1 MAITFDVEEIT
12 GKLDAI
18 RLTQLPFAASRAA
31 NQLGWELKNSAWPAF
46 ARKTFNLRE
55 GSPVPFTTGG
65 GGVVGGLLYDHNTGE
80 AKVQIGLDRTAPKGQ
95 DPARYLSPGETG
107 GQIYKTRFSRALS
120 LKGIMPS
127 QFQYAAPLI
136 LSSGFAGQVN
146 NKRINAGYY
155 KTVLTRLEGDSAKGS
170 KGSKFAGYRFFS
182 VPDARKP
189 GRAGGNLKPGIYRAQ
204 GRGELQQ
211 LFSYLDSVP
220 TVPSIWN
227 FEEFAER
234 ESLPILERI
243 LPQFIEE
250 ALK

>member
-1 MAITFDVEEIT
+1 MPIIFDAEEIT

-46 ARKTFNLRE
+46 AKRTFTAS
-55 GSPVPFTTGG
+55 GPPVPFTTGG
-65 GGVVGGLLYDHNTGE
+65 SGVTGGLLYKHNRGDARVE
-80 AKVQIGLDRTAPKGQ
+80 ISFDRPAPKGQ
-95 DPARYLSPGETG
+95 DPARYLAPSESG
-107 GQIYKTRFSRALS
+107 GSIYITRFSRAL
-120 LKGIMPS
+120 GRQGYMPS
-127 QFQYAAPLI
+127 NFKYAAPLK
-136 LSSGFAGQVN
+136 SSNGFAGQMNGKVI
-146 NKRINAGYY
+146 KPGYY
-155 KTVLTRLEGDSAKGS
+155 QAILAGLARGLTPAQTPSGNRSR
-170 KGSKFAGYRFFS
+170 SKFTGYRFFS
-182 VPDARKP
+182 APEARGK
-189 GRAGGNLKPGIYRAQ
+189 LKPGIYRAK

-211 LFSYLDSVP
+211 LFSFLDSVP
-220 TVPSIWN
+220 TVPPIWN

>member
-1 MAITFDVEEIT
+1 MAITFDAEEIT

-46 ARKTFNLRE
+46 ARRAFTSS
-55 GSPVPFTTGG
+55 GPPVPFTTGG
-65 GGVVGGLLYDHNTGE
+65 GGVTGGLLYNHNRGE
-80 AKVQIGLDRTAPKGQ
+80 PKLEISLERPAPKGQ
-95 DPARYLSPGETG
+95 DPSRYLAPTQTG
-107 GQIYKTRFSRALS
+107 GQIYLTRFTRR
-120 LKGIMPS
+120 LKRSPEIMPS
-127 QFQYAAPLI
+127 NFGYAAPL
-136 LSSGFAGQVN
+136 LGSPGFAGQRGTKGIKSSFYRTV
-146 NKRINAGYY
+146 AEALESG
-155 KTVLTRLEGDSAKGS
+155 KTSG
-170 KGSKFAGYRFFS
+170 GYRYFS
-182 VPDARKP
+182 VTKRS
-189 GRAGGNLKPGIYRAQ
+189 GRLKPGVYRAQ
-204 GRGELQQ
+204 GRSELYM
-211 LFSYLDSVP
+211 LFAFLDSVP

>member
-46 ARKTFNLRE
+46 ARRAFTSS
-55 GSPVPFTTGG
+55 GPPVPFTTGG
-65 GGVVGGLLYDHNTGE
+65 GGVVGGLLYKHNRGE
-80 AKVQIGLDRTAPKGQ
+80 PKLEISLDRPAPKGQ
-95 DPARYLSPGETG
+95 DPARYLAPTESG
-107 GQIYKTRFSRALS
+107 GSIYITRFSRAVKS
-120 LKGIMPS
+120 RGYMPS
-127 QFQYAAPLI
+127 NYQYAAPLKG
-136 LSSGFAGQVN
+136 SNGFAGQMNGKVI
-146 NKRINAGYY
+146 KPGYY
-155 KTVLTRLEGDSAKGS
+155 QSILAGLARGSTPTKTPS
-170 KGSKFAGYRFFS
+170 
-182 VPDARKP
+182 
-189 GRAGGNLKPGIYRAQ
+189 GNR
-204 GRGELQQ
+204 
-211 LFSYLDSVP
+211 S
-220 TVPSIWN
+220 VPSIWN

>member
-1 MAITFDVEEIT
+1 MTITFDAEEIT

-46 ARKTFNLRE
+46 ARKAFKSS
-55 GSPVPFTTGG
+55 GPPVPFTTGG
-65 GGVVGGLLYDHNTGE
+65 GGVTGGLLYDHNRGE
-80 AKVQIGLDRTAPKGQ
+80 TQVKISLERSADKGQ
-95 DPARYLSPGETG
+95 DPSRYLAPTQTG
-107 GQIYKTRFSRALS
+107 GQIYLTRFTRR
-120 LKGIMPS
+120 LKRSPEIMPS
-127 QFQYAAPLI
+127 SFGYAAPLRG
-136 LSSGFAGQVN
+136 SPGFAGQRGT
-146 NKRINAGYY
+146 KGIKSSFYR
-155 KTVLTRLEGDSAKGS
+155 TVAEALESGSTRG
-170 KGSKFAGYRFFS
+170 GYRYFS
-182 VPDARKP
+182 VTKAT
-189 GRAGGNLKPGIYRAQ
+189 GRLKPGVYRAQ
-204 GRGELQQ
+204 GRSELYL

>member
-1 MAITFDVEEIT
+1 MPITFDAEEIT

-46 ARKTFNLRE
+46 ARRAFTAS
-55 GSPVPFTTGG
+55 GPPVPFTTGG
-65 GGVVGGLLYDHNTGE
+65 SGVTGGLLYKHNRGDARIE
-80 AKVQIGLDRTAPKGQ
+80 ISLDRPAPKGQ
-95 DPARYLSPGETG
+95 DPARYLAPTESG
-107 GQIYKTRFSRALS
+107 GSIYITRFSRAL
-120 LKGIMPS
+120 GNQGYMPS
-127 QFQYAAPLI
+127 NFKYAAPLKG
-136 LSSGFAGQVN
+136 SNGFAGQ
-146 NKRINAGYY
+146 INGKVIKPGYY
-155 KTVLTRLEGDSAKGS
+155 QSILAGLARGSTPTKTASGNRSRAK
-170 KGSKFAGYRFFS
+170 FTGYRFFS
-182 VPDARKP
+182 VPEAR
-189 GRAGGNLKPGIYRAQ
+189 GSLKPGIYRAQ

-211 LFSYLDSVP
+211 LFSYLDKMPSV
-220 TVPSIWN
+220 SSRWS

>member
-1 MAITFDVEEIT
+1 MPITFDAEEIT

-31 NQLGWELKNSAWPAF
+31 NQLGWELKNSSWPAF
-46 ARKTFNLRE
+46 ARRTFTAS
-55 GSPVPFTTGG
+55 GPPVPFTTGG
-65 GGVVGGLLYDHNTGE
+65 GGVTGGLLYKHNRGE
-80 AKVQIGLDRTAPKGQ
+80 PRGSTP
-95 DPARYLSPGETG
+95 T
-107 GQIYKTRFSRALS
+107 KTPSGNRSR
-120 LKGIMPS
+120 
-127 QFQYAAPLI
+127 
-136 LSSGFAGQVN
+136 
-146 NKRINAGYY
+146 
-155 KTVLTRLEGDSAKGS
+155 
-170 KGSKFAGYRFFS
+170 SKFTGYRFFS
-182 VPDARKP
+182 VPEAR
-189 GRAGGNLKPGIYRAQ
+189 GSLKPGIYRAK

-220 TVPSIWN
+220 TVPSIWS